1 MKFQANRYELIE
13 VAQGKRPADLFL
25 KDGQVIN
32 VYSGEILQQNVAIY
46 KDRIAYVG
54 ESTAP
59 VGSDTEVIDA
69 KGYYLSTGYIETHAH
84 PWVIYNPVS
93 LAEKALSLG
102 TTTIVNDNLFFYLHM
117 GEEGFSKMMQ
127 DLAELPLHQLWLVR
141 IVSQADYPGE
151 RDWFHPDSVRRL
163 LQSEHVIGTAEVT
176 RWPLL
181 YNGDDFVIET
191 VEYAKRLRK
200 LSDGHNA
207 GCSYERLNSIA
218 ASGISACHEAITM
231 QEALERL
238 RLGLWTVLRNSSL
251 RPDLPELAKLIT
263 EKKVDTQRVLMT
275 TDGPHPAFIDESGL
289 VDGLVREAVDHG
301 IPPVQALQMV
311 TINAATYLGL
321 DEHLGGIAPGKRA
334 DLLFLPDLTTFR
346 PQHVIAGGRSV
357 AQDGGLTVSLP
368 HVDWDQYM
376 AREPFTIS
384 EQVLKDPNLYRLA
397 VEDGDQAIP
406 VINFRIA
413 VITQRKDMDLPRD
426 GQFVDISDHPNLAYA
441 ALIDRDGQWIS
452 RGLLENFTTHIEGMA
467 STYNTTTH
475 LLVIGRNPEAMVQAA
490 SKVKEMEG
498 GVAIV
503 EGGECILEIPLPL
516 AGMMTTDP
524 TFKTAVN
531 YQNQLMEAVK
541 ARGYPFHDILYT
553 MLFLTCDFLPGLRL
567 TPHGVYEVKK
577 DEVVLP
583 CESLK

>member
-69 KGYYLSTGYIETHAH
+69 KGYYLSPGYIETHAH

-117 GEEGFSKMMQ
+117 GEEGFSKMMH
-127 DLAELPLHQLWLVR
+127 DLAALPLHQLWLVR

-231 QEALERL
+231 QEALDRL